1 MFITAHGMVPFG
13 NWRTHTY
20 ARSTDSVTGLD
31 HFFLIPLPYEAYPRN
46 AGASVLLP
54 KNRALPK
61 NRPNIRMQNGQVWI
75 DHIATAVRPQS
86 IPHTT
91 PFWYF
96 HYNPNLENRPFDS
109 MTLNLNPACPEKC
122 TLCAGA
128 KTGRVNNGMDDT
140 LSSKS
145 TLDRI
150 FSQHPESVA
159 QLDSVAIVTGCFPN
173 FEDLTAHL
181 KDVRRAVE
189 SQASPSRYLVLEHN
203 VVTEEQFDVVIGE
216 LGYEVFIT
224 LECFDQNLR
233 NIALNG
239 KVGRKGRDSN
249 EFLDMMWTYARYLE
263 ARPELGKRFVKV
275 TYLMGIDTLE
285 TSELLFQ
292 KMADMNRQLK
302 HAVVMPWLSVF
313 TPYDHPMRAI
323 QQPDFSL
330 RFLLD
335 AQELSRKYFDST
347 LLETESGGTA
357 QGFARGL
364 F

>member
-1 MFITAHGMVPFG
+1 MTDSITA
-13 NWRTHTY
+13 
-20 ARSTDSVTGLD
+20 LD
-31 HFFLIPLPYEAYPRN
+31 HFFLIPLPYEAYH
-46 AGASVLLP
+46 LLLKDRHP
-54 KNRALPK
+54 PK
-61 NRPNIRMQNGQVWI
+61 NRPHIRMQDGRVWV
-75 DHIATAVRPQS
+75 DHIPTTARPQA
-86 IPHTT
+86 IPFTT

-96 HYNPNLENRPFDS
+96 HYDPNLEQTPFQS

-140 LSSKS
+140 LSSRS
-145 TLDRI
+145 TLDRV
-150 FSQHPESVA
+150 FAQHPEAAA
-159 QLDSVAIVTGCFPN
+159 QLDSVAIVTGCFRN
-173 FEDLTAHL
+173 FDVLTDHL
-181 KDVRRAVE
+181 KDVRRSVE
-189 SQASPSRYLVLEHN
+189 SHASPSRYLVLEHN
-203 VVTEEQFDVVIGE
+203 VVTEEQFDVVIRE

-224 LECFDQNLR
+224 LECFDQDNR

-249 EFLDMMWTYARYLE
+249 EFLDMMWTYARYLDT
-263 ARPELGKRFVKV
+263 RPELGKRFVKV
-275 TYLMGIDTLE
+275 TYLMGIDSLE
-285 TSELLFQ
+285 TSEALFQ

-302 HAVVMPWLSVF
+302 HAVVMPWLSIF
-313 TPYDHPMRAI
+313 TPYDRPMRAI

-335 AQELSRKYFDST
+335 AQELCRKYFDEPWLAS
-347 LLETESGGTA
+347 ESGGTA